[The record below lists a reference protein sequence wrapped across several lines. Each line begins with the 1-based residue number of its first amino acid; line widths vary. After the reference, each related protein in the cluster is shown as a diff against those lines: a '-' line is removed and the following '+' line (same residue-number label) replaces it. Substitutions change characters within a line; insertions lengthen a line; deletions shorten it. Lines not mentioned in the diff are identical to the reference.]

1 MTVRY
6 VVSDRAKALIKLATD
21 GFECV
26 HIPDLFH
33 ASHEIS
39 KLFAARLHRQ
49 RQRLQDKL
57 SKAVAQLA
65 LLQQLVTAGSDEIA
79 LQQDVISRLKQE
91 YQHITTGIE
100 AYTNLLHRISLLLHP
115 FATVSVVRPVSSAH
129 IVRELHDVADALEAL
144 RDEYELTDSQ
154 KRLTKFA
161 TQIDDLAAVIDTW
174 WLWVEEYLEPYDL
187 DDDYTFWLRECLLPA
202 IYWQVQAERTT
213 QPHLKN
219 CYQQAADQAL
229 DAFQRHPLTQDMT
242 EGDLA
247 YWQPWAEYMV
257 AKFQR
262 ASSAV
267 EGRNGYLSQL
277 HHTGRGISPQRL
289 QVLTVI
295 HNFELKRPDGTTAAQ
310 RLFGREF
317 PDLFDWLV
325 KQMGDLPLPRT
336 SRTTVTRK
344 LLSLQA
350 VPP

>member
-1 MTVRY
+1 MIVRY

-26 HIPDLFH
+26 SIPDLFH
-33 ASHEIS
+33 VSREIS

-49 RQRLQDKL
+49 HQRLQDTL
-57 SKAVAQLA
+57 NNAVAHLA
-65 LLQQLVTAGSDEIA
+65 LLQQLANASPEISA
-79 LQQDVISRLKQE
+79 QQEMIVGLQSE
-91 YQHITTGIE
+91 YRHIATGIE
-100 AYTNLLHRISLLLHP
+100 TYTNLLHRISFLVHP
-115 FATVSVVRPVSSAH
+115 FAISSVVSPVTSAH
-129 IVRELHDVADALEAL
+129 IARKLHDVADALEAL

-154 KRLTKFA
+154 KRLTKVA
-161 TQIDDLAAVIDTW
+161 TQIDELAAIIDTW
-174 WLWVEEYLEPYDL
+174 WLWVEEHLEPYEL
-187 DDDYTFWLRECLLPA
+187 GDDATLWLRECLLPT

-213 QPHLKN
+213 QPELKQG
-219 CYQQAADQAL
+219 YQQAADQAL
-229 DAFQRHPLTQDMT
+229 AAFQHHPLTQGMT

-267 EGRNGYLSQL
+267 EGRNGYLSQM

-295 HNFELKRPDGTTAAQ
+295 HNFGLKRPDGTTAAQ

-317 PDLFDWLV
+317 PELFDWLV
-325 KQMGDLPLPRT
+325 KQMGDLPLPRK
-336 SRTTVTRK
+336 SRTAATRK